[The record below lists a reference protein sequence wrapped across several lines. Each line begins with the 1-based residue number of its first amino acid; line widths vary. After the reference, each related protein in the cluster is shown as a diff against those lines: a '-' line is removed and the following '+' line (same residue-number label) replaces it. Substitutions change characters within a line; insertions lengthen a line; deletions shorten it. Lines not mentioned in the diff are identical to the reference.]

1 MIKIASIQFSCI
13 KNKEKNIN
21 KAIDL
26 SSMAAEKGAKIL
38 CFQELFNTHWFPKD
52 TDAKNFDLAEEVTGN
67 TVKIFSKKA
76 KEMNV
81 IIICPIFEKDING
94 AYYNSAVVINND
106 GEILGKYRKAHIP
119 QLPLW
124 EEKFYFKPG
133 DLGFPVFKTDYATIG
148 IQICWDNFFPEGSR
162 ILALKGAEII
172 FSPTAAAFAS
182 HERWEKMISGN
193 AIANNLF
200 ILRINRVG
208 SEEKQDFYGKS
219 FCVDPNGDLIAG
231 PTGLN
236 DSILLA
242 DINLDTI
249 RVFRDKWGFFRD
261 RREKIYSEILG
272 VNIEDIY
279 KRETT
284 ETQENF

>member
-1 MIKIASIQFSCI
+1 LVKIAGIQFSCI
-13 KNKEKNIN
+13 KNKEKNIK

-26 SSMAAEKGAKIL
+26 SSMAAEKGAKII

-52 TDAKNFDLAEEVTGN
+52 SDTKNFDLAEEITGE
-67 TVKIFSKKA
+67 TIKIFSKKA
-76 KEMNV
+76 EELSIV
-81 IIICPIFEKDING
+81 IICPIFEKDING
-94 AYYNSAVVINND
+94 VYYNSAVVINNN

-119 QLPLW
+119 QIPLW
-124 EEKFYFKPG
+124 EEKFYFKLG

-182 HERWEKMISGN
+182 HERWEKMICGN

-236 DSILLA
+236 DSVLLA
-242 DINLDTI
+242 DINLNMI
-249 RVFRDKWGFFRD
+249 RDFRDKWGFFRD
-261 RREKIYSEILG
+261 RREKIYSEIVG
-272 VNIEDIY
+272 VDIEEIY
-279 KRETT
+279 KREIT
-284 ETQENF
+284 EAQENF